1 MDPAKR
7 ALEETMLQSFIEA
20 SLKEVDEDIMETYP
34 GVDHV
39 YPRPVFEVNE
49 QIIIVAQSVAMDED
63 RLGTWRKHMEL
74 QSLCLK
80 D

>member
-1 MDPAKR
+1 
-7 ALEETMLQSFIEA
+7 MLQSFIEA

-34 GVDHV
+34 RVDHV